1 MITEI
6 NKCKYCTYN
15 SNRLY
20 NFNRH
25 MMSKH
30 KEINNRNFIN
40 DDKNVCNDQ
49 PNMVSDQPNMVSN
62 KQNMVSDQPNMVS
75 NKQNMVNDKQC
86 YKCNKILSSK
96 QYLAKHLLICKGLSN
111 SLECHLYNKILSD
124 SSAKMQT
131 FKNM

>member
-1 MITEI
+1 MTTEI
-6 NKCKYCTYN
+6 YKCNYCIYN

-49 PNMVSDQPNMVSN
+49 PNVCSDKPNVCSDQP
-62 KQNMVSDQPNMVS
+62 K
-75 NKQNMVNDKQC
+75 
-86 YKCNKILSSK
+86 
-96 QYLAKHLLICKGLSN
+96 
-111 SLECHLYNKILSD
+111 
-124 SSAKMQT
+124 
-131 FKNM
+131 